1 MPRTP
6 ADGSRP
12 AEIVYVKLDK
22 VSAQQESRKV
32 IACWKGTLL
41 QREGLT
47 DMMAGGAQGT
57 PQPLDPSAEP
67 WHLIEQYADG
77 TIVVTTQAE
86 DARGRRIRDPRR
98 SEKHRP
104 MTLAQAFKHGRR
116 WAGRRFRF
124 LRPCRDCG
132 VGLADVPRWI
142 SRCDECRKTEGG
154 VA

>member
-12 AEIVYVKLDK
+12 AEIVYVKLD
-22 VSAQQESRKV
+22 VLSAQQEKRGVTDS
-32 IACWKGTLL
+32 WKGTLL

-47 DMMAGGAQGT
+47 DMMAGGREGT
-57 PQPLDPSAEP
+57 PQPLDPSADP
-67 WHLIEQYADG
+67 WHLIERYSDG
-77 TIVVTTQAE
+77 TIVVTTQCE
-86 DARGRRIRDPRR
+86 DARGRRTRDPRR
-98 SEKHRP
+98 SEKHKP

-124 LRPCRDCG
+124 LRACRDCG
-132 VGLADVPRWI
+132 VGMTNVLRWATT
-142 SRCDECRKTEGG
+142 CNDCRKQG